1 MAPSDEQRRTFLIE
15 ESDLEEIFSRASGP
29 GGQNVNKVSTR
40 VILRHKPT
48 GVQVT
53 AQEARTQAANR
64 AIAREKLSAELDRRK
79 KDEAR
84 AVRDERERERRRTR
98 DRPKAIKR
106 RFVQNKRKRSEL
118 KKNRKKLSGP
128 PEF

>member
-1 MAPSDEQRRTFLIE
+1 MAPSGKQRGAFPIE
-15 ESDLEEIFSRASGP
+15 ESDLEKIFSRASGP

-40 VILRHKPT
+40 VVLRHKPT
-48 GVQVT
+48 GVQVA

-64 AIAREKLSAELDRRK
+64 AIAREKLARELARRK
-79 KDEAR
+79 EVEAM
-84 AVRDERERERRRTR
+84 AARDERERERRRSR

-118 KKNRKKLSGP
+118 KKNRKKLNGP
-128 PEF
+128 PDF

>member
-1 MAPSDEQRRTFLIE
+1 MAPSGKQRGAFPIE

-40 VILRHKPT
+40 VVLRHKPT
-48 GVQVT
+48 GVQVA

-64 AIAREKLSAELDRRK
+64 AIAREKLARELARRK
-79 KDEAR
+79 EVEAM
-84 AVRDERERERRRTR
+84 AARDERERERRRSR

-118 KKNRKKLSGP
+118 KKNRKKLNGP
-128 PEF
+128 PDF